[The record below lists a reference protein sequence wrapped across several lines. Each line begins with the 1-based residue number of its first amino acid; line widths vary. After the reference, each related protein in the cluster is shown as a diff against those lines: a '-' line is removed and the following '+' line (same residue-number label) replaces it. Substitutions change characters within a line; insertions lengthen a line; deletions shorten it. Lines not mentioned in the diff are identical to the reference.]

1 MSAPTGSVS
10 KVRAARA
17 AGKRAGLKDIR
28 AIDPTWS
35 SASLAARRRVVT
47 PTGQGQKGSVS
58 RGRRGLPGGAA
69 GLNGGERRRIGTRK
83 PGARLI
89 TESDIEPGRPAA
101 CGRLGREAV
110 GGSITRGVARDFQFC
125 TAALVVQRSG
135 SGATFVGAVT
145 GLEQQRNSQLR

>member
-83 PGARLI
+83 PGAGLI

-101 CGRLGREAV
+101 SLPIRARGGGRLDNA
-110 GGSITRGVARDFQFC
+110 GS
-125 TAALVVQRSG
+125 RSG
-135 SGATFVGAVT
+135 FPVLYRHVGRPALWERRHVR
-145 GLEQQRNSQLR
+145 GGRDWA